1 MSPSSPSFI
10 VLLVLGILALQV
22 MIWVPLLMVLKRK
35 TQRMLADLQAE
46 LAASGEQVRLAPQP
60 SLYRGATAKSGYPFA
75 KGNGVAALTDRRLVI
90 RKLVGAGVEIPTSDI
105 IGVREDKWF
114 QRAYVGKLHVIVKTK
129 GDAEVGL
136 IVGDHA
142 AWMTALQTLVDR

>member
-1 MSPSSPSFI
+1 MSSSTPLFV

-22 MIWVPLLMVLKRK
+22 AIWIPLLMVLRRK
-35 TQRMLADLQAE
+35 TQRLQADLQAE
-46 LAASGEQVRLAPQP
+46 FAASGERVRLGPTPA
-60 SLYRGATAKSGYPFA
+60 LYRGATARSGY

-90 RKLVGAGVEIPTSDI
+90 RKLVGAGIEIPAADI
-105 IGVREDKWF
+105 VGVREDKWF
-114 QRAYVGKLHVIVKTK
+114 LRAYTGSKQHVIVKTK

-142 AWMTALQTLVDR
+142 AWMTALRDLTKA